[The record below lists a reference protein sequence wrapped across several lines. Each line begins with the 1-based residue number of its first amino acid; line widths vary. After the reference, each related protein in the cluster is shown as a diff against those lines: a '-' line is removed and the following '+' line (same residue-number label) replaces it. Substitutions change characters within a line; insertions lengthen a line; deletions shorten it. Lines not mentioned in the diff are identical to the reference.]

1 MKRYGQ
7 KTKFL
12 AFGLALL
19 LAAGTAGPVY
29 GAEKAET
36 SVSKEETV
44 YVMAKEDGSADQIIV
59 SEWLKNA
66 GKRDLIEDYTL
77 LKDIENVKGEETF
90 DQKNG
95 SGTWKAGGSDI
106 YYQGEISKEL
116 PVEMKITYKL
126 DGKEVSAKE
135 LAGKSGKVTIRF
147 DYTNNQK
154 QDGVYVPFVLL
165 TSLSL
170 DNEICGNVE
179 VENGKVIND
188 GQKSMVVGYALPG
201 LSESLELENTEI
213 AIPDYVKVTCEAEKF
228 EMGGTMT
235 VATSSLLKDLD
246 LGSINSMDDLEKAMD
261 QLQSAAGELQDGSVK
276 LQEGADKLSSG
287 TGDLYKGSKTL
298 KEKLAQLGS
307 GLKEARTGTAQLKK
321 GADQLR
327 EGSGQLQTGA
337 KALQDGIKQAADGVD
352 SAVSGL
358 EKTAAGDKQV
368 LAGLE
373 QLQAQSAA
381 LGLNDQQ
388 KAILDK
394 AINDLK
400 AGLNQTIAGQEAV
413 SKGLS
418 EGKSGMSQLQEGAGS
433 LASGAADLNTG
444 LTSLSSGAA
453 DLNTGITAACKG
465 AGLLED
471 GAGDLSD
478 GAKALDDGAGTLAS
492 GTRDLASGI
501 AKFKSDGIDKLAEAF
516 QGDLSKITD
525 RLKALQKASE
535 DYQSFAG
542 KKAGTEGS
550 VKFIYKTDEI

>member
-12 AFGLALL
+12 ALGISLL

-29 GAEKAET
+29 GAEKADS

-66 GKRDLIEDYTL
+66 GKRDLIEDYTR
-77 LKDIENVKGEETF
+77 LKNIENVKGEETF
-90 DQKNG
+90 DQKDG
-95 SGTWKAGGSDI
+95 SGTWNAGGSDI

-116 PVEMKITYKL
+116 PVEMKISYKL

-135 LAGKSGKVTIRF
+135 LAGKSGKVSIRF

-165 TSLSL
+165 TSMTL
-170 DNEICGNVE
+170 DDAVCSNVE
-179 VENGKVIND
+179 VENGKVISD

-201 LSESLELENTEI
+201 LSESLELGKTDI
-213 AIPDYVKVTCEAEKF
+213 SIPDHVEVTCEAEKF

-246 LGSINSMDDLEKAMD
+246 VGSIDSVDDLEKAMD
-261 QLQSAAGELQDGSVK
+261 QLQAAAGELQDGSVK
-276 LQEGADKLSSG
+276 LQEGAEKLSSG
-287 TGDLYKGSKTL
+287 TGDLYKGTKTL
-298 KEKLAQLGS
+298 KEKVAQLGA
-307 GLKEARTGTAQLKK
+307 GLKEAQSGTAQLKA
-321 GADQLR
+321 GADQLKG
-327 EGSGQLQTGA
+327 GSGKLETGA
-337 KALQDGIKQAADGVD
+337 KALETGIKQIASGVD
-352 SAVSGL
+352 SAVKGL
-358 EKTAAGDKQV
+358 QQTIAGDKAV

-373 QLQAQSAA
+373 QLQAQSTA

-388 KAILDK
+388 KAALN
-394 AINDLK
+394 AAVNDLK

-413 SKGLS
+413 SRGLT
-418 EGKSGMSQLQEGAGS
+418 EGKSGLTELEEGAGS
-433 LASGAADLNTG
+433 LATGAKSLNSGMIDLSG
-444 LTSLSSGAA
+444 GAA

-478 GAKALDDGAGTLAS
+478 GAKTLDEGAGALAS
-492 GTRDLASGI
+492 GTKDLASGI
-501 AKFKSDGIDKLAEAF
+501 AKFKSDGIDKLVEVF
-516 QGDLSKITD
+516 DGNISKITS
-525 RLKALQKASE
+525 RLKTLQKASE